1 MKALKKLAVLL
12 TVIALTGALS
22 GLVLSQTEAG
32 AQVFITGL
40 RGPFMELFRSLQAGD
55 LVLLQ
60 NGGLLGGTVKEQAF
74 KVGDRSIPREKILLI
89 AWPASGT
96 GAGAGATA
104 TVYLKDG
111 TQIQGVIHG
120 SGITE
125 KLPTGE
131 ELSLPFAQ
139 LRGLIFKVELPA
151 PPTPPSP
158 GQGQQEGAPPS
169 EAQLRRAQS
178 ALFPLFSGL
187 QGSALLQV
195 ALEGLQKFDL
205 LVFPEGQVL
214 SGAIENKAF
223 TLESPIFGRHTL
235 AAADLAQ
242 IIFDDPDVVVLR
254 IGDRVSGT
262 VTPDGDGRIRAT
274 LATGS
279 AVSLAKG
286 DLGGLT
292 FKLPAGPLGGG
303 GRPRFQPGP
312 GR

>member
-1 MKALKKLAVLL
+1 MKLKKLAVLL
-12 TVIALTGALS
+12 AVVAL
-22 GLVLSQTEAG
+22 AG
-32 AQVFITGL
+32 ASSGHLLGQTTGQGFIAIGP
-40 RGPFMELFRSLQAGD
+40 RGPFMELFRSLQVGD

-60 NGGLLGGTVKEQAF
+60 NGGLLSGTVKQQEF
-74 KVGDRSIPREKILLI
+74 TIGDRTIPREKILLI
-89 AWPASGT
+89 AWPA
-96 GAGAGATA
+96 AGAGATA
-104 TVYLKDG
+104 TAYLKDG
-111 TQIQGVIHG
+111 TQIQGVMQG

-125 KLPTGE
+125 RLPTGE

-139 LRGLIFKVELPA
+139 LRGLIFKVELPV
-151 PPTPPSP
+151 PTAPSP
-158 GQGQQEGAPPS
+158 GQEGPPPS
-169 EAQLRRAQS
+169 QGPSQEELRRAQS
-178 ALFPLFSGL
+178 TLFPLFSGL
-187 QGSALLQV
+187 QGSALLQA

-205 LVFPEGQVL
+205 LVFPNGQVL
-214 SGAIENKAF
+214 SATIENKAF

-235 AAADLAQ
+235 AVADLAQ
-242 IIFDDPDVVVLR
+242 VIFDDPDVVVLR

-262 VTPDGDGRIRAT
+262 VTPDGDGRVRAT
-274 LATGS
+274 LAIGS